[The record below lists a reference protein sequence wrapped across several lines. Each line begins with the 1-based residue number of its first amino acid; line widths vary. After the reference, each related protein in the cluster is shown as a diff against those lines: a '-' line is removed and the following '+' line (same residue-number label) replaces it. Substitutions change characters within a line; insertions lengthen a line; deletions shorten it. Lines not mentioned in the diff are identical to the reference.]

1 MLARLAAI
9 KYWGSWLFSCE
20 DQVMCAS
27 KGRRSSLFNAAK
39 LFKVSV
45 GFWLHVTDTKC
56 SEKSDNVSAA
66 CCSEKAAETLLG
78 RKNSNEISSCCP
90 SKT

>member
-1 MLARLAAI
+1 
-9 KYWGSWLFSCE
+9 
-20 DQVMCAS
+20 MCAC

-56 SEKSDNVSAA
+56 SEKSDNVFAA
-66 CCSEKAAETLLG
+66 CCSHKAAKTLLG
-78 RKNSNEISSCCP
+78 GKIQMKYRHAVLAKHKFPIDNTVKIIMI
-90 SKT
+90 TTHIFQF